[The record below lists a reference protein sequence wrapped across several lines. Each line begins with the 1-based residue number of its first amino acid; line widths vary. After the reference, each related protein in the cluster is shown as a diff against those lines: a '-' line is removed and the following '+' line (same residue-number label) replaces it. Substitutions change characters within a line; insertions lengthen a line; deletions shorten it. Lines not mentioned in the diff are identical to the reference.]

1 MIEIIDSH
9 LHFFALDEGHY
20 GWLKPQNPPH
30 WPDKHK
36 LVRSVS
42 ESDLQLH
49 EPLSLAGFVH
59 IEAGFDNTKP
69 WREIDWLAQ
78 HCQRPYA
85 AVAFWDLLA
94 AEAEQT
100 LEALLQRPK
109 VSGVRYILD
118 DDGVAILSHPL
129 IAQRFALLQE
139 AGLGFDVQLPLSATA
154 SVQALLSLI
163 RQFPGVRF
171 IINHAGFPFHDTHSQ
186 NPWRQSLNE
195 LAKSPNVAI
204 KLSGWE
210 MQDRQWSKESV
221 RHVMAYVLDVFGH
234 ERVMLGSN
242 FPLCLWHSSY
252 KDFWQTM
259 VSLVAPDTR
268 NQVAC
273 TNARHWYQI
282 SG

>member
-30 WPDKHK
+30 WSDKHK

-42 ESDLQLH
+42 ESDLQLD
-49 EPLSLAGFVH
+49 EPFSLAGFVH
-59 IEAGFDNTKP
+59 IEAGFDNAKP
-69 WREIDWLAQ
+69 WREIDWLAA

-94 AEAEQT
+94 VEGEQT
-100 LEALLQRPK
+100 LQALLQRPK

-118 DDGVAILSHPL
+118 DQALAILKHPMVPH
-129 IAQRFALLQE
+129 RFGLLHE
-139 AGLGFDVQLPLSATA
+139 ARLCFDVQLPLSETA
-154 SVQALLSLI
+154 SVQVLLSLI
-163 RQFPGVRF
+163 RRFPGVRF
-171 IINHAGFPFHDTHSQ
+171 IINHAGFPFHQPHLPIRWQ
-186 NPWRQSLNE
+186 QSLTE
-195 LAKSPNVAI
+195 LAQCPNVAV

-210 MQDRQWSKESV
+210 MQDRQWNKERV
-221 RHVMAYVLDVFGH
+221 RQVMAFVLNVFGS

-273 TNARHWYQI
+273 NNARHWYQI